1 MRMPIWLFIAVAAVL
16 FYTASG
22 MPWQPRF
29 VYEPLNYWLTATL
42 ALSIPALM
50 LWIALNIPRRLFRV
64 GGIVVSLLIAI
75 PCALF
80 AMLGWLDSKNV
91 EGTVDPS
98 FELISQR
105 QNKSAHYRL
114 YRTNCGATC
123 AYGLVLR
130 KEYDLI
136 LGVKVVTPI
145 WSQYRASEG
154 EIVLEGTSTVRVF
167 HGSRVLVTIQE

>member
-1 MRMPIWLFIAVAAVL
+1 MRMPLWLLVTVTAVL

-29 VYEPLNYWLTATL
+29 VYEPLNYWLPATL
-42 ALSIPALM
+42 ALSIPALV
-50 LWIALNIPRRLFRV
+50 LWISLNIPRRLFRV
-64 GGIVVSLLIAI
+64 GGIVASLLIAI

-91 EGTVDPS
+91 ENNVDPS
-98 FELISQR
+98 FELLSQR
-105 QNKSAHYRL
+105 QVKSVYYRL

-130 KEYDLI
+130 KEYDSI
-136 LGVKVVTPI
+136 LGVKVVTPM

-154 EIVLEGTSTVRVF
+154 EIVLGDTSTVRVV
-167 HGSRVLVTIQE
+167 HGSRVLVTIQQ